1 MPDSSA
7 LKCGRFQRFWGLH
20 QFASNAISQVVLQP
34 ATKYHRPPSSD
45 FQSRWFLWFYAVKA
59 LASSIWPY
67 PERHNCCLLWW
78 FYMYRPLALTNS
90 SWWVMLFVGEI
101 LYQLRYM
108 KESLWF
114 YTLPTTNS
122 LPLRIVSKRKESSSK
137 TIHFQ
142 GLSILVFLG
151 EYSSTRLPTC
161 HVHLVFLPRWRRKV
175 APLIFGILLDFFQI
189 SRCQKCALAFHQ

>member
-1 MPDSSA
+1 MIP
-7 LKCGRFQRFWGLH
+7 L
-20 QFASNAISQVVLQP
+20 ILQG
-34 ATKYHRPPSSD
+34 
-45 FQSRWFLWFYAVKA
+45 AVKV
-59 LASSIWPY
+59 LAASIWLY

-108 KESLWF
+108 KESRWF

-122 LPLRIVSKRKESSSK
+122 LPLKIVSKRKGSSSK

-142 GLSILVFLG
+142 GLYILVFLG

-161 HVHLVFLPRWRRKV
+161 HVIGFFAEVEKESCTIDLWDSSGLLPDLPV
-175 APLIFGILLDFFQI
+175 PSVCLGLPPI
-189 SRCQKCALAFHQ
+189 